1 MDFSEQLLLKIVDS
15 GIIGLVLLIIGY
27 WLNKSLSRFK
37 NDQAKLL
44 ELEKQNLTLKNS
56 IVQDKRER
64 LLENI
69 NNQLSK
75 FYYPIYYRLQK
86 DDALWRLS
94 PILSSKEG
102 ALPLEVND
110 IIENEF
116 ILSNHLEI
124 IDIIAANSHYI
135 EDDPEFEEQIRE
147 YTKHV
152 AIYSTIRRVESFKE
166 LRPEDFD
173 SKYPK
178 RFQRMVEEKI
188 KELQTKHGKILDKMT
203 ID

>member
-116 ILSNHLEI
+116 I
-124 IDIIAANSHYI
+124 
-135 EDDPEFEEQIRE
+135 
-147 YTKHV
+147 
-152 AIYSTIRRVESFKE
+152 
-166 LRPEDFD
+166 
-173 SKYPK
+173 
-178 RFQRMVEEKI
+178 
-188 KELQTKHGKILDKMT
+188 
-203 ID
+203 